1 MDFLLA
7 VSAAVNIFAQ
17 AVVFSVLAIA
27 ILFWIIMTVV
37 ILRGEA
43 EFQEKKR
50 AGEAE
55 KYRNA
60 K

>member
-37 ILRGEA
+37 ILRVEA
-43 EFQEKKR
+43 EFQMRKR
-50 AGEAE
+50 AE
-55 KYRNA
+55 KDT